1 MPGGSLGNLTTD
13 LVIKEASGSRVRD
26 VSGNEYIDYLLGSG
40 PMVVGHAHPRVVAAV
55 QEQVTHGS
63 TFFAGN
69 ESAILLAEE
78 IVRAVPC
85 ADTVRF
91 SSSGTEATLYAMRAA
106 RAFRGRDKIL
116 KFEGGFHGMND
127 YALMSMGPSDPP
139 DFPAAAPDSAGI
151 PASVAG
157 EMLIAPF
164 NDIETTAAIIERYHD
179 EIAGVIVE
187 PFQRLLAPLPGFLE
201 GLRELTGEYEI
212 PLIFDEVVTGFRFS
226 YGGAQE
232 YYGVTPDLC
241 ALGKAVG
248 GGFPL
253 TAVAGREEIMSG
265 FDASSAGDGFVLQ
278 VGTLSGNPV
287 ACAAGLATLE
297 ILREPGTVREAL
309 RHGATAQGR
318 APAPAERGR
327 DSGGRCR
334 RSTPVRGL
342 LHGRRDPGP
351 PLHPVRRQ
359 EDAAPL
365 QQPAAGE
372 GYLQGRLQV
381 LPLHRP
387 HSTGRRGDGRGVRI
401 GGRRAERV
409 AGPTSATDGRRAW
422 PVPSVIAASSGDRLF
437 ALDFDLLRSCERL
450 TLSWQIGKT
459 S

>member
-1 MPGGSLGNLTTD
+1 MPGGSLGNLTVD
-13 LVIKEASGSRVRD
+13 LVIKEGSGSRVRD

-55 QEQVTHGS
+55 QEQVQHGS
-63 TFFAGN
+63 TFFADN
-69 ESAILLAEE
+69 EAAILLAEE

-91 SSSGTEATLYAMRAA
+91 CSSGTEATLYAMRAA

-139 DFPAAAPDSAGI
+139 DFPAAVPDSAGI

-164 NDIETTAAIIERYHD
+164 NDIETTSAIVERHHD
-179 EIAGVIVE
+179 EIGGVIVE
-187 PFQRLLAPLPGFLE
+187 PFQRLLTPVPGFLE
-201 GLRELTGEYEI
+201 GLRELTKEYGI

-253 TAVAGREEIMSG
+253 TAVAGRDEIMSG

-278 VGTLSGNPV
+278 IGTLSGNPV
-287 ACAAGLATLE
+287 ASAAGLATLE
-297 ILREPGTVREAL
+297 ILREPGTYEKLFATGQQLKDALQRLLNEAEIPAVVA
-309 RHGATAQGR
+309 GE
-318 APAPAERGR
+318 APLFEVFFTEGEIRDHRSTLLADKEMMRRFNSLLLERGVFKGDSKFYLSTSHTQR
-327 DSGGRCR
+327 DVEETIEAFES
-334 RSTPVRGL
+334 VVDELRG
-342 LHGRRDPGP
+342 
-351 PLHPVRRQ
+351 
-359 EDAAPL
+359 
-365 QQPAAGE
+365 
-372 GYLQGRLQV
+372 
-381 LPLHRP
+381 
-387 HSTGRRGDGRGVRI
+387 
-401 GGRRAERV
+401 
-409 AGPTSATDGRRAW
+409 
-422 PVPSVIAASSGDRLF
+422 
-437 ALDFDLLRSCERL
+437 
-450 TLSWQIGKT
+450 
-459 S
+459 